1 MLGAGQEVQVK
12 LLAKI
17 PIALRECKRCGQ
29 LVAVRYGVQDEYKTG
44 GRICKPDR
52 RGLRQPEKRQK
63 R

>member
-1 MLGAGQEVQVK
+1 MK

-29 LVAVRYGVQDEYKTG
+29 LVAVRYGVQDEHKTG
-44 GRICKPDR
+44 GRICRPAG
-52 RGLRQPEKRQK
+52 RGLRQPEKLQK